1 MTRPPAVNEKV
12 LRTAKRLPRKS
23 TAEAFSRLDL
33 KADSV
38 VSVEAAQAVTSA
50 IAAGRVRPGD
60 KLPPE
65 RELSTILGISRAS
78 LRDALKMLSGMGVV
92 QIRRSDGVF
101 VAGPREPSTSVRKKD
116 NAVLLQRGSAAELFE
131 LREVLE
137 TQAAGWAAVR
147 ASADDLNEMQA
158 LHAELESKARQGLLS
173 SLEARSL
180 DSKLHRLIA
189 SSTGN
194 KVLLQVMDNL
204 RGLLDESRDLTTA
217 VPGRMT
223 MSIQEIGSVVDA
235 IRQRDPA
242 RAQQAMFTHLKM
254 GEQANML
261 GAAKL
266 VGGIQ
271 ESEQPVSANPPERA

>member
-1 MTRPPAVNEKV
+1 MNAKASRNVKRPP
-12 LRTAKRLPRKS
+12 PQS
-23 TAEAFSRLDL
+23 TSEAFSRLDL

-50 IAAGRVRPGD
+50 IAAGRLRPGD

-65 RELSTILGISRAS
+65 RELSAILGISRAS

-101 VAGPREPSTSVRKKD
+101 VSGLKEPPAPTRKKD
-116 NAVLLQRGSAAELFE
+116 NALLLQRGSTAELFE

-147 ASADDLNEMQA
+147 ANAGDLDEMRA
-158 LHAELESKARQGLLS
+158 LHAELQSRAQQGLLTS
-173 SLEARSL
+173 VEARRF

-189 SSTGN
+189 RSTGN
-194 KVLLQVMDNL
+194 SVLLQVMDNL
-204 RGLLDESRDLTTA
+204 RDLLDESRDLTA
-217 VPGRMT
+217 VVPGRMA
-223 MSIQEIGSVVDA
+223 MSIEEIGRVVDA
-235 IRQRDPA
+235 IQQRNPA

-261 GAAKL
+261 GAAQL
-266 VGGIQ
+266 VGRVH
-271 ESEQPVSANPPERA
+271 ENAPSVPPVLPTRK